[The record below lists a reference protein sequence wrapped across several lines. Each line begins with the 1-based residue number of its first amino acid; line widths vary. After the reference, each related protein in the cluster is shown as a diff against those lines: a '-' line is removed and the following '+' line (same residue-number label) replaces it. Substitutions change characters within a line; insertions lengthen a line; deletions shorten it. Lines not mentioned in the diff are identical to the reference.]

1 MVRQLRA
8 GARETSASF
17 VYIGHAG
24 KRWLSFETL
33 SFTPPAEP
41 TRIMSSH
48 SLRSLCA
55 LLFTLILVAPTYGGT
70 TTWDGKND
78 TSRIEV
84 TVVYFVPADRQSL
97 PDWKDRVQY
106 YARRLEQFHAREFG
120 DQSKLTVT
128 VHPEPFVSKETT
140 ETLREGDANK
150 IYFRTL
156 SEVDRTLAFAQ
167 NKPEERDAFPILLV
181 LSEINW
187 RPLDDFYRLH
197 PEGGKL
203 VFEGNLNQGQHF
215 PGATSGGAR
224 AAYLANRGVGWGLVS
239 GDGWRVPYRGTDC
252 VVYHEGCGHTVGL
265 PHPEPGNGSVMS
277 MGQYRGWISESWLD
291 KEQKSRMGW
300 EPASPESLE
309 DKSDE
314 PSLALELFTR
324 FRAIPEPMVPK
335 PNQDVRLKLDWPAGV
350 QVKSLRVRYQ
360 TAIDA
365 PWIDVPNVVS
375 AAQPETVSLGRFDRE
390 IPISYR
396 VDAELHSGE
405 TAEIWGYLQ
414 VRSEANQNPLP
425 RRLSDDLFQTRT
437 SVISGDSSD
446 SGDTSDSKV
455 IAPFPANAVDLLSLI
470 DPSHAF
476 TTGEWTKR
484 DGKLESS
491 KGYGV
496 RIELPYTP
504 PAEYRIVAIVEP
516 LDPPDALL
524 FGLRASD
531 KRFAA
536 LFNYGKT
543 DVAKSAIENI
553 DNKNVGN
560 QTTFSGNLFK
570 QNQMSQVVVEVRGER
585 VQMSVDGHRIVDWQ
599 GDASRLSLSDYWST
613 PNDQA
618 LMLGCYDCRY
628 RFHRITLEPIR
639 GKGSEHVQK

>member
-1 MVRQLRA
+1 M
-8 GARETSASF
+8 
-17 VYIGHAG
+17 
-24 KRWLSFETL
+24 
-33 SFTPPAEP
+33 
-41 TRIMSSH
+41 MSSH
-48 SLRSLCA
+48 PAKFCFIF
-55 LLFTLILVAPTYGGT
+55 LLTLASVLPAYGGT
-70 TTWDGKND
+70 TTWDGKYD
-78 TSRIEV
+78 TSKIEV
-84 TVVYFVPADRQSL
+84 TMVYFVPADRQAL

-120 DQSKLTVT
+120 DQSKLTIV
-128 VHPEPFVSKETT
+128 VHPEPFVSKSTT

-167 NKPEERDAFPILLV
+167 DNPEDRDAFPILLV

-197 PEGGKL
+197 PEGGNL

-277 MGQYRGWISESWLD
+277 MGQYRGWISESWID
-291 KEQKSRMGW
+291 KDQKSRMGW

-309 DKSDE
+309 NQGDE
-314 PSLALELFTR
+314 PSLAGELFTR
-324 FRAIPEPMVPK
+324 FRAIPEPMVPA
-335 PNQDVRLKLDWPAGV
+335 PNQEVALKLDWPEDAN
-350 QVKSLRVRYQ
+350 VKSLRVRYQ

-365 PWIDVPNVVS
+365 PWIDVPTVIS
-375 AAQPETVSLGRFDRE
+375 IAQPKTVSLGRFDRE

-425 RRLSDDLFQTRT
+425 RTLSDDLFQARA
-437 SVISGDSSD
+437 SVTPDSSQK
-446 SGDTSDSKV
+446 SKV
-455 IAPFPANAVDLLSLI
+455 IDSFPENAVDLLSFV
-470 DPSHAF
+470 DPTKAF
-476 TTGEWTKR
+476 TTGQWSKR

-496 RIELPYTP
+496 RIEVPFTP
-504 PAEYRIVAIVEP
+504 PTEYRIVAIVEP

-524 FGLRASD
+524 FGLKASD
-531 KRFAA
+531 KRFVA

-543 DVAKSAIENI
+543 GVAKSAIENI

-560 QTTFSGNLFK
+560 ETTFSGNLFK

-599 GDASRLSLSDYWST
+599 GDASRLSLSDYWAT

-618 LMLGCYDCRY
+618 LMLGSYDCRY

-639 GKGSEHVQK
+639 GEGRELAQSSGEAVVR